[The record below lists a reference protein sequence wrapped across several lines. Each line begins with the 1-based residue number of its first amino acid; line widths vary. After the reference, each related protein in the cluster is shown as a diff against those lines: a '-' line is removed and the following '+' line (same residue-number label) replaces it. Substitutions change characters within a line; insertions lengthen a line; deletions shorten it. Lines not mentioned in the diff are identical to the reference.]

1 MSTAEGLVAS
11 TSTGAVQSESHFQML
26 ARTVRQNRVAS
37 ACATIAGV
45 MVIAFLAGKANPSQ
59 MMLFMVPAAPHTGR
73 APVVS
78 AKEILTGEQP
88 VSNRVGEPT
97 METKPDQQIREAL
110 GMYDACDSYC
120 CRRNMLMSAVGAAAL
135 TIGAPALA
143 AETKTVLM
151 GTDKGEL
158 KFVPDELTICK
169 GDSVMWKVN
178 KAQPHNII
186 FDEDGIPSGVSAD
199 SLSKEEYLN
208 AEGDTFKATFTV
220 AGDYKYYCQPHQGAG
235 MIATLTVSA

>member
-1 MSTAEGLVAS
+1 MEIESRFPTLLMRRRGQGC
-11 TSTGAVQSESHFQML
+11 GAG
-26 ARTVRQNRVAS
+26 AI
-37 ACATIAGV
+37 CAAVAGV
-45 MVIAFLAGKANPSQ
+45 MLVTMIAFMAGKLDPSQ
-59 MMLFMVPAAPHTGR
+59 TMLFMVPVPPQASK
-73 APVVS
+73 APVLSV
-78 AKEILTGEQP
+78 KEILTGMQP
-88 VSNRVGEPT
+88 VRNRIGEPV
-97 METKPDQQIREAL
+97 MDAQPNRQIREAL
-110 GMYDACDSYC
+110 SMYDACSTYC

-178 KAQPHNII
+178 KAQPHNIV
-186 FDEDGIPSGVSAD
+186 FDEEGVPSGVSVD
-199 SLSKEEYLN
+199 SISKEEYLN
-208 AEGDTFKATFTV
+208 AVGDTHQATFTV